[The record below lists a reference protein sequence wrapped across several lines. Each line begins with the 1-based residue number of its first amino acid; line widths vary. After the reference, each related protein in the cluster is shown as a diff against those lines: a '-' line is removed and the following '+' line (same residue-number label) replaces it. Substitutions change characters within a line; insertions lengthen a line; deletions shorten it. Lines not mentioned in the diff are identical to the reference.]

1 MIQQRAQLGHR
12 NGHVGFQRITAK
24 EIIEQAADRTFLVR
38 RSRHVPRRAEGILPF
53 LHIGKQ
59 RFGKRWRNV
68 VEIFIGVLANTRS
81 NIVRLAQCVL
91 KEPQRHAQV
100 VCADIHRRMGINKG
114 VEREILIELID
125 VTAQIQTVFIPVKND
140 AANSRVM
147 LDKLQQVDA
156 ILRPDNLKSLLLQRT
171 FKFLDG
177 LIFIKDAMRSH
188 DGNDIHAFLL
198 EKP

>member
-1 MIQQRAQLGHR
+1 M
-12 NGHVGFQRITAK
+12 
-24 EIIEQAADRTFLVR
+24 
-38 RSRHVPRRAEGILPF
+38 PRRAEGILPF

-59 RFGKRWRNV
+59 RFGERRRDV
-68 VEIFIGVLANTRS
+68 IEVFAGVLADAGGN
-81 NIVRLAQCVL
+81 VFRLTQRIL
-91 KEPQRHAQV
+91 KKPQRHAQV
-100 VCADIHRRMGINKG
+100 VRTDIHRRMGINKG
-114 VEREILIELID
+114 VEREILVELVD
-125 VTAQIQTVFIPVKND
+125 VAAQFQTVFIPVKND

-147 LDKLQQVDA
+147 FNKLQQVDA
-156 ILRPDNLKSLLLQRT
+156 ILRPDNLKPLLLQRT